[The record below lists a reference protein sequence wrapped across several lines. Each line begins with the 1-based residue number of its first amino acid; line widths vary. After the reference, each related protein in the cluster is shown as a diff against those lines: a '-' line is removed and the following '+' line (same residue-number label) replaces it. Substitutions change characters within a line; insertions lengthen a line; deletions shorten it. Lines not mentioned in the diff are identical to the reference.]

1 MNEVTIADAVPA
13 DSFHRHVRQVRT
25 TAAIFDDGELFAHAG
40 ALGEVVGVDV
50 DGMVTVR
57 FVDAP
62 ALTTCYLGHDCE
74 PVFAAA

>member
-1 MNEVTIADAVPA
+1 MNEITIADAVPA

-25 TAAIFDDGELFAHAG
+25 TEAVFEGDELFAHAG

-57 FVDAP
+57 FVGAP

-74 PVFAAA
+74 PVFAEA